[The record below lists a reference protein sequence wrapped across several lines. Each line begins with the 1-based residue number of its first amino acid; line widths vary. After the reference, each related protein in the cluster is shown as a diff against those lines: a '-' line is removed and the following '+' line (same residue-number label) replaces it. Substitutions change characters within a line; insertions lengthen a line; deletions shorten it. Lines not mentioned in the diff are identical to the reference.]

1 MDSLCLKT
9 ASTISAAI
17 PIDVVSANQK
27 RSTTTPFSR
36 FSFKYPLKSL
46 WPGPGAG
53 GGRGPT
59 YNGNGNGN
67 GNGMALHDAVPLE
80 VEEARES
87 GNWVLKI
94 LHVRS
99 LWGGG
104 GGGGGGDE
112 QAEQPP
118 PVDQPAAINDTRTC
132 DCDCDDGCPIE
143 QDQDL
148 HFDKHSFSRFLR
160 KVSLAEARLYAQMS
174 YLGSLAYSIPKIQV
188 RTNHFMFSK
197 LVILDR
203 VRLVIH
209 KVCIL
214 ISAKP
219 FEDEF
224 DHEYMNCLQLLGNCF
239 VFSFILVW
247 CSLRFHSFP
256 SSLEDISFSVLHW

>member
-17 PIDVVSANQK
+17 PIDVRTTTTTTNSNSSQVSANQ
-27 RSTTTPFSR
+27 TPFSR

-67 GNGMALHDAVPLE
+67 GNGMALHDAVPLD

-104 GGGGGGDE
+104 GGGGE

-118 PVDQPAAINDTRTC
+118 PVDQPAAINDTRTSDC
-132 DCDCDDGCPIE
+132 DCDCDDGCRIE

-148 HFDKHSFSRFLR
+148 HFDKDSFSRFLR

-219 FEDEF
+219 F
-224 DHEYMNCLQLLGNCF
+224 
-239 VFSFILVW
+239 
-247 CSLRFHSFP
+247 
-256 SSLEDISFSVLHW
+256 

>member
-17 PIDVVSANQK
+17 PIDVRTTTTTNSNSSQVSANQ
-27 RSTTTPFSR
+27 TPVSR

-59 YNGNGNGN
+59 YN

-104 GGGGGGDE
+104 GGGDE

-132 DCDCDDGCPIE
+132 DCDCDNGCPIE

-148 HFDKHSFSRFLR
+148 HFDKDSFSRFLR

-219 FEDEF
+219 F
-224 DHEYMNCLQLLGNCF
+224 
-239 VFSFILVW
+239 
-247 CSLRFHSFP
+247 
-256 SSLEDISFSVLHW
+256 

>member
-17 PIDVVSANQK
+17 PIDVRTTTTNSNSSQVSANQ
-27 RSTTTPFSR
+27 TPFSR

-53 GGRGPT
+53 AGGGRGPT
-59 YNGNGNGN
+59 YTGNGNGN

-80 VEEARES
+80 EEEARES

-118 PVDQPAAINDTRTC
+118 PVDQPAAINDTRTSDC
-132 DCDCDDGCPIE
+132 DCDCDDGCRIE

-148 HFDKHSFSRFLR
+148 HFDKDSFSRFLR

-219 FEDEF
+219 FEHEF
-224 DHEYMNCLQLLGNCF
+224 DHEYM
-239 VFSFILVW
+239 V
-247 CSLRFHSFP
+247 
-256 SSLEDISFSVLHW
+256 